1 MIFSLC
7 WSWFPF
13 FKIFVEDFKVSSK
26 QFCTFKNRQEYVPIY
41 LEIFLNKGL
50 SIRFRV
56 PSIYPIHVIRLFF
69 LIRNSMQIRATSTNI
84 AMSWGP
90 AYIFVRS
97 PTTSMANCEVFSHAF
112 IIQEQPPKNKVGM
125 LCMYELY
132 CPANQ
137 ADWICVRRVPTTTK
151 FCPLEKTVRLYV

>member
-41 LEIFLNKGL
+41 LEIFLNKAFHSDL
-50 SIRFRV
+50 VYLVYIQFMLYV
-56 PSIYPIHVIRLFF
+56 FF

-112 IIQEQPPKNKVGM
+112 IIQEQPPKNKVGR
-125 LCMYELY
+125 Y
-132 CPANQ
+132 
-137 ADWICVRRVPTTTK
+137 VRIV
-151 FCPLEKTVRLYV
+151 LSSQSS

>member
-1 MIFSLC
+1 MSQYIWKF
-7 WSWFPF
+7 FQKKPF
-13 FKIFVEDFKVSSK
+13 INQISCIQYISNS
-26 QFCTFKNRQEYVPIY
+26 CYTF
-41 LEIFLNKGL
+41 
-50 SIRFRV
+50 
-56 PSIYPIHVIRLFF
+56 FF

-137 ADWICVRRVPTTTK
+137 ADWICVRRVLHTTTK
-151 FCPLEKTVRLYV
+151 FCPLEKTVRVYVQLAVHSA

>member
-50 SIRFRV
+50 SIRFGV

-112 IIQEQPPKNKVGM
+112 IIQEQPPKNKVGR
-125 LCMYELY
+125 Y
-132 CPANQ
+132 
-137 ADWICVRRVPTTTK
+137 VRIV
-151 FCPLEKTVRLYV
+151 LSSQSS